1 MTTTL
6 PRPATPASS
15 PNPTPPQIYSPDQ
28 YRQLEERAETRH
40 EYHDGVIVPMTGGTM
55 DHAWIIS
62 NLIFIF
68 RLALQN
74 TNFRAYG
81 GELRVWLP
89 EHNRGVYPDVSVI
102 EGEAVLTANRRDEV
116 LNPRLVVEVLSSS
129 TEAYDR
135 GDKFRFYRSLPS
147 LQHYLLVSQT
157 QPLIEAYQR
166 EEAADRWILTTTEG
180 LEATLSLPLGDLELP
195 LAQIYQ
201 GVEFNPLEESDSD
214 RVRDLGGDRTNEPES
229 ASL

>member
-6 PRPATPASS
+6 PRPTTAASS
-15 PNPTPPQIYSPDQ
+15 PNPAPPKTYSPDQ
-28 YRQLEERAETRH
+28 YRHLEERAETRH
-40 EYHDGVIVPMTGGTM
+40 EYHDGAITPMTGGTL

-62 NLIFIF
+62 NLIFLF

-74 TNFRAYG
+74 TAFRAYG
-81 GELRVWLP
+81 GELRIWVP

-102 EGEAVLTANRRDEV
+102 EGEPIFNANRRDEV
-116 LNPRLVVEVLSSS
+116 LNPRLVVEVLSGS

-147 LQHYLLVSQT
+147 LQHYLLISQT
-157 QPLIEAYQR
+157 QPLIEYYQR
-166 EEAADRWILTTTEG
+166 DGADRWILTTTAG
-180 LEATLSLPLGDLELP
+180 LEATLSLPLGNLELS
-195 LAQIYQ
+195 LAQVYQ

-214 RVRDLGGDRTNEPES
+214 RAKDPEGDRPDDREP
-229 ASL
+229 ASP